1 VSAPELDGYA
11 VGVTADRR
19 AAEEIDRLLS
29 FGASVL
35 HGPTVRTL
43 PLSHDDALRQATQT
57 IVERPPEAV
66 VAVTGLGMRAW
77 LSAADVWGVGHSLA
91 DSLASARL
99 VACGP
104 AADRAIRGAGLA
116 PAAKVDAAASSP
128 TADIDEIV
136 RVVLGAV
143 RRDGRIAVEETHP
156 SDIAL
161 ANALRAAGAHV
172 VPIPVYEWTLPDD
185 TRPALRLIDAAVGGS
200 LHAITFTS
208 APALQNLFLL
218 AAEHDVDHQLRAAL
232 GGRVI
237 AMCVGPVC
245 TNAAERC
252 GVRRIEMPSKYRIG
266 PMIDDLGAILE
277 ARTRRFV
284 FADHEVVLRGGVLEL
299 DHQRVELGDREAG
312 LLEALTSSPGMLV
325 SKRQLLTQV
334 WGSRTSND
342 HVVEVTIARLRRRL
356 GGCADAIVAVPRRG
370 YRFEGIT
377 AA

>member
-1 VSAPELDGYA
+1 
-11 VGVTADRR
+11 
-19 AAEEIDRLLS
+19 
-29 FGASVL
+29 
-35 HGPTVRTL
+35 
-43 PLSHDDALRQATQT
+43 
-57 IVERPPEAV
+57 
-66 VAVTGLGMRAW
+66 M
-77 LSAADVWGVGHSLA
+77 
-91 DSLASARL
+91 
-99 VACGP
+99 
-104 AADRAIRGAGLA
+104 
-116 PAAKVDAAASSP
+116 
-128 TADIDEIV
+128 
-136 RVVLGAV
+136 
-143 RRDGRIAVEETHP
+143 
-156 SDIAL
+156 
-161 ANALRAAGAHV
+161 
-172 VPIPVYEWTLPDD
+172 
-185 TRPALRLIDAAVGGS
+185 
-200 LHAITFTS
+200 
-208 APALQNLFLL
+208 
-218 AAEHDVDHQLRAAL
+218 
-232 GGRVI
+232 I

-266 PMIDDLGAILE
+266 PMIDDLGSILA